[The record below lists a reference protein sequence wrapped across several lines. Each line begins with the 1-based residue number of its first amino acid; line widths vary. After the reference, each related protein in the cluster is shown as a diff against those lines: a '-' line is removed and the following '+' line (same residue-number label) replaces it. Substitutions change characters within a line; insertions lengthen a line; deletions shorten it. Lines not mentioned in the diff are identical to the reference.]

1 MELGRQ
7 AAYIHNALRV
17 LAGTQIKGKNMAQ
30 LKITMK
36 RLSWL
41 VIIGV
46 PLWFIIAAL
55 GSKFGIWS
63 WQFGLGKMTMAWG
76 KYVMFAGLG
85 IGVIAFITAIA
96 KAPRTIDIIMAGLIA
111 IIIPVMAMAN
121 GAGIKKK
128 AASLPFIHDISTDWV
143 DPPMFTEYILEQ
155 RGSDSN
161 PVTYVGKKDP
171 KGTALVSELQAEGYP
186 DIQSQTF
193 PEPADY
199 VTEAVT
205 IIAAENGLGFKLLP
219 VRLNEGDILVQSTA
233 TTFWYGFKDDVII
246 RVRPNPSGGSI
257 VDMRSVSRVGGS
269 DLGAN
274 AERIRKLQAALA
286 AKLEE

>member
-1 MELGRQ
+1 
-7 AAYIHNALRV
+7 
-17 LAGTQIKGKNMAQ
+17 MAQ

-41 VIIGV
+41 AIIGV

-85 IGVIAFITAIA
+85 IGVVAFITAIA

-128 AASLPFIHDISTDWV
+128 AASLPFIHDISTDRV
-143 DPPMFTEYILEQ
+143 DPPMFTEYILDQ

-161 PVTYVGKKDP
+161 PVTYVGKKDS
-171 KGTALVSELQAEGYP
+171 KGTALVSELQAKGYP
-186 DIQSQTF
+186 DIQTQTF
-193 PEPADY
+193 SKPFD
-199 VTEAVT
+199 AVASASSA
-205 IIAAENGLGFKLLP
+205 IAGANGLG
-219 VRLNEGDILVQSTA
+219 NVQMKANLSESYIVVQGTA
-233 TTFWYGFKDDVII
+233 TSFWYGFKDDVVI
-246 RVRPNPSGGSI
+246 RIRANPSGGSI

>member
-1 MELGRQ
+1 
-7 AAYIHNALRV
+7 
-17 LAGTQIKGKNMAQ
+17 MAQ

-41 VIIGV
+41 AIIGV

-85 IGVIAFITAIA
+85 IGVVAFITAIA

-128 AASLPFIHDISTDWV
+128 AGSLPFIHDISTDRV
-143 DPPMFTEYILEQ
+143 DPPMFTDHILDQ

-171 KGTALVSELQAEGYP
+171 KGKALVSELQAKGYP
-186 DIQSQTF
+186 DLQSQTF
-193 PEPADY
+193 
-199 VTEAVT
+199 EALLTNVAS
-205 IIAAENGLGFKLLP
+205 AASIMAEENGLGETMTR
-219 VRLNEGDILVQSTA
+219 VSDNDIDILVQGTA
-233 TTFWYGFKDDVII
+233 TSFWYGFKDDVII
-246 RVRPNPSGGSI
+246 RLRPNGSGGTI
-257 VDMRSVSRVGGS
+257 VDMRSLSRVGGS